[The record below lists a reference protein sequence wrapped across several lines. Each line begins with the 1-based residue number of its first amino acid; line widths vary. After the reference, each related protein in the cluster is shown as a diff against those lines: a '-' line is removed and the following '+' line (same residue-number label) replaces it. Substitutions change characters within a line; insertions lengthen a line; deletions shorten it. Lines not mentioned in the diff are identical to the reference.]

1 MLLYGQRRS
10 FLPAPIAT
18 RQMNINER
26 SSKDD
31 IIGAACEITD
41 AQQLRISQLQQEQ
54 QILFA
59 VVVALLAKIL
69 LF

>member
-1 MLLYGQRRS
+1 MDEAASR
-10 FLPAPIAT
+10 PPIAT

-41 AQQLRISQLQQEQ
+41 AQQMRITQLQQEQ

>member
-1 MLLYGQRRS
+1 
-10 FLPAPIAT
+10 
-18 RQMNINER
+18 MNITER

-31 IIGAACEITD
+31 IIGAACELTD
-41 AQQLRISQLQQEQ
+41 AQQSRIDLLQQQQ

-59 VVVALLAKIL
+59 VVVALAAKIL

>member
-1 MLLYGQRRS
+1 MDEAASR
-10 FLPAPIAT
+10 PPIAT
-18 RQMNINER
+18 RQMNITER

-41 AQQLRISQLQQEQ
+41 AQQLRIIQLQQEQ

>member
-1 MLLYGQRRS
+1 MDEAASR
-10 FLPAPIAT
+10 PPIAT

-31 IIGAACEITD
+31 IIGAACEIAD
-41 AQQLRISQLQQEQ
+41 AQQMRIAQLQQEQ
-54 QILFA
+54 QILLA

-69 LF
+69 IF

>member
-1 MLLYGQRRS
+1 MRYLMCAAAFR
-10 FLPAPIAT
+10 PPIAT
-18 RQMNINER
+18 SQMNINER

>member
-1 MLLYGQRRS
+1 MDEAASR
-10 FLPAPIAT
+10 PPIAT

-31 IIGAACEITD
+31 IIGAACEIAD
-41 AQQLRISQLQQEQ
+41 AQQMRISQLQQEQ
-54 QILFA
+54 QILIA

>member
-1 MLLYGQRRS
+1 MDEAAFR
-10 FLPAPIAT
+10 PPIAT
-18 RQMNINER
+18 RQMNITER
-26 SSKDD
+26 SSKDE
-31 IIGAACEITD
+31 IIGAACEIAD
-41 AQQLRISQLQQEQ
+41 AQQMRIVQLQQEQ

>member
-1 MLLYGQRRS
+1 M
-10 FLPAPIAT
+10 I
-18 RQMNINER
+18 INER

-41 AQQLRISQLQQEQ
+41 AQQLRINQLQQEQ
-54 QILFA
+54 QILLA

>member
-1 MLLYGQRRS
+1 MASGAAFRPL
-10 FLPAPIAT
+10 PIAP
-18 RQMNINER
+18 RKLIINER

-31 IIGAACEITD
+31 IIGAACELTD
-41 AQQLRISQLQQEQ
+41 AQQSRIDLLQQQQ
-54 QILFA
+54 QILLA

>member
-1 MLLYGQRRS
+1 MNEAASR
-10 FLPAPIAT
+10 PPIAT
-18 RQMNINER
+18 RQMNITER

-41 AQQLRISQLQQEQ
+41 AQQMRISQLHQEQ

>member
-1 MLLYGQRRS
+1 MDEAASR
-10 FLPAPIAT
+10 PPIAT

-31 IIGAACEITD
+31 IIGAACEIAD
-41 AQQLRISQLQQEQ
+41 AQQMRISQLQQEQ

>member
-1 MLLYGQRRS
+1 MCYLMCEAASR
-10 FLPAPIAT
+10 PPIAT
-18 RQMNINER
+18 SQMNITER
-26 SSKDD
+26 SSKDE